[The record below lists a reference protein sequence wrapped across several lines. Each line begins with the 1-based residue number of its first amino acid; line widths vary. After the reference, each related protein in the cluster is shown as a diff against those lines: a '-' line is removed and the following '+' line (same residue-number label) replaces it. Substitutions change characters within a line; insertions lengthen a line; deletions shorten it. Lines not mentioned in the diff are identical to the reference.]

1 MVEFQ
6 TVAGWVIGGLFYDE
20 IKVATSISY
29 GKVKSLLSKELPLKD
44 DELDIIEAEIVA
56 CEEKHLDSKELFY
69 EYIAQNQ
76 TIQEV
81 LKSLEKREPQK
92 SKEIVNAF
100 KNNKKTKFNLD
111 LESVDVVK
119 SSFNGN
125 DDCEMNIKL

>member
-1 MVEFQ
+1 MLEFQ
-6 TVAGWVIGGLFYDE
+6 TVAGWLIGGLFYDE

-29 GKVKSLLSKELPLKD
+29 GKVKSLLSKELPLKE
-44 DELDIIEAEIVA
+44 DELDIIEAEIVT

-69 EYIAQNQ
+69 EYISHNQ

-111 LESVDVVK
+111 LENVDAVK

-125 DDCEMNIKL
+125 DDCEINIKL

>member
-29 GKVKSLLSKELPLKD
+29 GKVKSLLSKELALKD

-69 EYIAQNQ
+69 EYIAQNK

-111 LESVDVVK
+111 LESVDAVK

-125 DDCEMNIKL
+125 DDCEINIKL